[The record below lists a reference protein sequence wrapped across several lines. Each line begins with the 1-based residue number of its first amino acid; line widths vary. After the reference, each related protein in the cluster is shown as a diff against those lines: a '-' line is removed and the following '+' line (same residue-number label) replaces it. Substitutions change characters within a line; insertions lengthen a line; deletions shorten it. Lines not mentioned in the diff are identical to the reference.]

1 MKKRKTSI
9 VILTY
14 NNFNYTKDCVESIK
28 KYTKKNSYEIIIVDN
43 LSTDETRDWLKK
55 QKDLKVILNDEN
67 KGFPKG
73 CNQGIEIAN
82 PNNDILLLNN
92 DTIVTTNW
100 LENLKI
106 CLYSNDL
113 VGAVG
118 SVSNHQENLQGVDF
132 TYNDFVEMQKLAK
145 KNNISDSNQWEEKV
159 FLIGFCILIKRDVLN
174 KIGLLDEEYS
184 PGYVEDNDLSLRIID
199 AGYKLMLC
207 HDSFIHH
214 YLGTA
219 FRKDLNKFYPILYRN
234 RTYFESRW
242 GFNTFQFDEIKH
254 ASLRIL
260 KDDKEKPL
268 RFLDV
273 NCGIGAT
280 MLKIKNDYRN
290 AEIDGIESNENMAKF
305 AKHFGTI
312 FKNYNELT
320 EQDYDYIIIGNL
332 LEKIDHPNIFLQDIK
347 KHLKKDGFI
356 IGEISNISSHK
367 IILELLKDNW
377 YFNNNFPRNNKNHF
391 TIEDINTLF
400 LNNGYKHT
408 STFNWFSI
416 LNKEEESLLEQ
427 LNNIIGQNKIYSY
440 KTHYYS
446 FQFQKNN

>member
-14 NNFNYTKDCVESIK
+14 NNFNYTKDCIESIK
-28 KYTKKNSYEIIIVDN
+28 KYTKKNSYEIIVVDN
-43 LSTDETRDWLKK
+43 LSTDGTRDWLKK

-67 KGFPKG
+67 MGFPKG

-82 PNNDILLLNN
+82 PDNDILLLNN

-132 TYNDFVEMQKLAK
+132 TYSDFMEMQELAI
-145 KNNISDSNQWEEKV
+145 KNNISDSNRWEEKV

-219 FRKDLNKFYPILYRN
+219 FRKDLNKFYPILYKN

-260 KDDKEKPL
+260 KDDKEKSL

-273 NCGIGAT
+273 NCGIGTT
-280 MLKIKNDYRN
+280 MLKIKNDYKN
-290 AEIDGIESNENMAKF
+290 SEIDGIESNENMAKF
-305 AKHFGTI
+305 AKYFGNV
-312 FKNYNELT
+312 FQSYDELK
-320 EQDYDYIIIGNL
+320 ENDYDYIIIGNL
-332 LEKIDHPNIFLQDIK
+332 LEKVDHPDMFLQDIK
-347 KHLKKDGFI
+347 KYLKKDGFI

-367 IILELLKDNW
+367 MILELLKDNW
-377 YFNNNFPRNNKNHF
+377 YFNNNFPKYNKNNF

-416 LNKEEESLLEQ
+416 LNKEEENLLEQ

-446 FQFQKNN
+446 FQFQKDN